1 MKIAILSRRP
11 DLYANHRL
19 IAEADARGW
28 HAAVVDPLQ
37 GYLEGGSVESMHEAC
52 FRQMHEFDAVIPRY
66 GPFWQ
71 RKLHG
76 LLLLLEQQGFRSLN
90 SANAIDLVR
99 NTAACQEVMTLNGL
113 PVPRTVLFSENKP
126 DSIRPEKL
134 PFGFPMV
141 FKRQYSSQGLGVELI
156 TGPAM
161 LADRSSKCFDQH
173 EAFLLQEFIAEANA
187 SDLRLMVIG
196 GKLVAAM
203 RRSAKIGEF
212 RANMHLGAM
221 ASAISAS
228 EELEAL
234 AVKAASVVGLRMAG
248 VDIIQAKR
256 GPLLL
261 EINACPGF
269 EALEAVSGINVA
281 GKLLDL
287 LTTQK

>member
-1 MKIAILSRRP
+1 M
-11 DLYANHRL
+11 
-19 IAEADARGW
+19 IAEANARGW
-28 HAAVVDPLQ
+28 NAAVVDPLQ
-37 GYLEGGSVESMHEAC
+37 GYLEGVSVQSMHEAC
-52 FRQMHEFDAVIPRY
+52 IRQLHEFDAIIPRY

-76 LLLLLEQQGFRSLN
+76 LLLLLEQKGFRSLN
-90 SANAIDLVR
+90 SARSIDLVR
-99 NTAACQEVMTLNGL
+99 NSASCQEIMTLTAL
-113 PVPRTVLFSENKP
+113 PIPRTVLFSENYP

-161 LADRSSKCFDQH
+161 LADRSSKCFHQH
-173 EAFLLQEFIAEANA
+173 EAFLVQEFIAEANG
-187 SDLRLMVIG
+187 SDLRLMVID

-203 RRSAKIGEF
+203 QRRAKVGEF
-212 RANMHLGAM
+212 RANMHLGAK

-228 EELEAL
+228 VELEQL
-234 AVKAASVVGLRMAG
+234 AVKAASAVGLRMAG

-269 EALEAVSGINVA
+269 EALEAASGVNVA

-287 LTTQK
+287 LVSQK

>member
-1 MKIAILSRRP
+1 
-11 DLYANHRL
+11 
-19 IAEADARGW
+19 
-28 HAAVVDPLQ
+28 VDPL
-37 GYLEGGSVESMHEAC
+37 EGHFEGVSVQSMHEAC
-52 FRQMHEFDAVIPRY
+52 IRQLHEFDAVIPRY

-76 LLLLLEQQGFRSLN
+76 LLLLLEQKGFRSLN
-90 SANAIDLVR
+90 SAHAIDQVR
-99 NTAACQEVMTLNGL
+99 NSAAWHEVMALNGL
-113 PVPRTVLFSENKP
+113 PMPRTVLFSGNNP
-126 DSIRPEKL
+126 DSIRSEKL
-134 PFGFPMV
+134 PFGFPMI

-161 LADRSSKCFDQH
+161 LADRSSKCFDQQ

-187 SDLRLMVIG
+187 SDLRVMVME

-203 RRSAKIGEF
+203 RRSAKAGEF
-212 RANMHLGAM
+212 RANMHLGAT

-228 EELEAL
+228 VELEQL
-234 AVKAASVVGLRMAG
+234 AVKAASAVGLRMAG

-287 LTTQK
+287 LATQK

>member
-19 IAEADARGW
+19 IAEASARGW

-37 GYLEGGSVESMHEAC
+37 GFLEGVSVESMLEAC
-52 FRQMHEFDAVIPRY
+52 FRQLHAFDAVIPRY
-66 GPFWQ
+66 GPIWQ
-71 RKLHG
+71 REVHDLLSLLQQHG
-76 LLLLLEQQGFRSLN
+76 IRSLN
-90 SANAIDLVR
+90 PAHAIDLVR
-99 NTAACQEVMTLNGL
+99 NTPACLEVLAMSE
-113 PVPRTVLFSENKP
+113 VPFPKSVLFTAEKP
-126 DSIRPEKL
+126 DTNSFEKL

-161 LADRSSKCFDQH
+161 LTDRSNKCFVQH
-173 EAFLLQEFIAEANA
+173 EAFLVQEFIAEANS
-187 SDLRLMVIG
+187 SDFRLMVMD
-196 GKLVAAM
+196 GKVIAAM
-203 RRSAKIGEF
+203 RRTARAGEF
-212 RANMHLGAM
+212 RANMHLGAT

-234 AVKAASVVGLRMAG
+234 AVKAASAVGLRMAG
-248 VDIIQAKR
+248 VDIIEAKR

-287 LTTQK
+287 LATQK

>member
-11 DLYANHRL
+11 DLFANHRL
-19 IAEADARGW
+19 IAEAEARGW

-37 GYLEGGSVESMHEAC
+37 GYLEGVSVEAMHEAC
-52 FRQMHEFDAVIPRY
+52 FRRLHAFDSVIPRY

-71 RKLHG
+71 RKMHG

-90 SANAIDLVR
+90 SAHAIDLVR
-99 NTAACQEVMTLNGL
+99 DTAACQEVMTLNDL
-113 PVPRTVLFSENKP
+113 PIPRTVLISEYNP

-173 EAFLLQEFIAEANA
+173 EAFLLQEFIAEANG
-187 SDLRLMVIG
+187 SDLRLMVMDG
-196 GKLVAAM
+196 ELVAAM
-203 RRSAKIGEF
+203 RRSSKPGEF

-221 ASAISAS
+221 ASAVSAS
-228 EELEAL
+228 EEQEGL
-234 AVKAASVVGLRMAG
+234 AVKAASAVGLRMAG

-269 EALEAVSGINVA
+269 EALEAASGVNVA

-287 LTTQK
+287 LASQK